1 MTRAKLHAR
10 KIREFQRQ
18 RVGRERQLEAEL
30 EEFAEGCPPIEFS
43 TDGDRPTA
51 VVQSDGSLRLYSDQ
65 LNDME
70 VAMLIDFLLE
80 NYANEA

>member
-18 RVGRERQLEAEL
+18 RIGRERQLEAEL
-30 EEFAEGCPPIEFS
+30 EEFAEQCPPIEFS
-43 TDGDRPTA
+43 ADGQKLHAA
-51 VVQSDGSLRLYSDQ
+51 VQNDGSLRLYPAQ
-65 LNDME
+65 LNTLE
-70 VAMLIDFLLE
+70 VAMLIDFLME